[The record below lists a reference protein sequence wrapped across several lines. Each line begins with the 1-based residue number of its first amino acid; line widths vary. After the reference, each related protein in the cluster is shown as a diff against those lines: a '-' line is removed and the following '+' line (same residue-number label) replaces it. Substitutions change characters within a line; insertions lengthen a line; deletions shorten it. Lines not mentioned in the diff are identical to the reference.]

1 MSGRRSDLLS
11 VSCPPIDVACWIPRP
26 GSSPCRQP
34 KHIFRGYEHREMDYP
49 LRPEKHE
56 ADHHRRKLNRMS
68 TLLAK
73 NAEVLVTMDSQRREV
88 KNAGLYAED
97 GFIKHIG
104 PNGELPATADTVMD
118 LSGQIVLPGFVNT
131 HHHLNQTLTRNL
143 VAAQNNNLFPWL
155 QAQYRIWARTTEEAS
170 RASTLIGLAEL
181 ALSGCTTVFD
191 HTYVFKNGNNLD
203 CQIQAAKDLGVRFHA
218 SRGSMSLGQSQGGLP
233 PDDCVEDE
241 AFILKDS
248 DRVIRAYHDASP
260 GSMTQ
265 IALAPCSPFSVTISL
280 LRDSAA
286 LARQYKVKLHTHLC
300 ETRDEERY
308 TLERYRLRPVDW
320 METHGWLGDDVWFA
334 HAIHVDDDEIKK
346 FAQTGCGA
354 AHCPC
359 SNMRLGSGIAP
370 IKKYL
375 AAGVKVGLGVDGSAS
390 NDASNILLEAR
401 QAMLLA
407 RLQMGLL
414 PPEGPRKYMFLSQS
428 HSVRA
433 DEWMTAREALEI
445 ATLGGARVLGR
456 FDIGSLE
463 PGKCADFFSLDL
475 HTIGY
480 AGALHDPVA
489 ATLFCAPQS
498 AKFTVINGKVI
509 VRDGEVVTM
518 DLKPIIET
526 HNRCAFEMANAL
538 EI

>member
-1 MSGRRSDLLS
+1 
-11 VSCPPIDVACWIPRP
+11 
-26 GSSPCRQP
+26 
-34 KHIFRGYEHREMDYP
+34 
-49 LRPEKHE
+49 
-56 ADHHRRKLNRMS
+56 MS

-73 NAEVLVTMDSQRREV
+73 NADVLVTMDGERREL
-88 KNAGLYAED
+88 NGAGIYAEN
-97 GFIKHIG
+97 GFIKQIG
-104 PNGELPATADTVMD
+104 PTGELPATADTVLD
-118 LSGQIVLPGFVNT
+118 LTGQIVLPGFVNT

-143 VAAQNNNLFPWL
+143 PAAQNNNLFPWL

-170 RASTLIGLAEL
+170 RASTLVGLAEL

-191 HTYVFKNGNNLD
+191 HTYIFKSGNNVD
-203 CQIQAAKDLGVRFHA
+203 CQIQAAMDIGVRFHA

-241 AFILKDS
+241 KFILEDS
-248 DRVIRAYHDASP
+248 ERVIKMHHDDSA
-260 GSMTQ
+260 GSMTR
-265 IALAPCSPFSVTISL
+265 IVIAPCSPFSVTTSL

-308 TLERYRLRPVDW
+308 TLERFQLRPVDW
-320 METHGWLGDDVWFA
+320 METHGWLGEDVWFA

-370 IKKYL
+370 IKKYME
-375 AAGVKVGLGVDGSAS
+375 AGVKVGLGVDGSAS

-401 QAMLLA
+401 QAMLVA

-414 PPEGPRKYMFLSQS
+414 PPEGPRKYSLLSQS
-428 HSVRA
+428 HPVRA
-433 DEWMTAREALEI
+433 KEWMTAREALEL
-445 ATLGGARVLGR
+445 ATLGGASVLGR
-456 FDIGSLE
+456 SDIGSLE
-463 PGKCADFFSLDL
+463 TGKCADFFSLDL
-475 HTIGY
+475 HTVGY

-498 AKFTVINGKVI
+498 AKHTVINGRVV
-509 VRDGEVVTM
+509 VRDGELITL
-518 DLKPIIET
+518 DLKPVIET
-526 HNRCAFEMANAL
+526 HNRCAAAMTATL
-538 EI
+538 

>member
-1 MSGRRSDLLS
+1 
-11 VSCPPIDVACWIPRP
+11 
-26 GSSPCRQP
+26 
-34 KHIFRGYEHREMDYP
+34 
-49 LRPEKHE
+49 
-56 ADHHRRKLNRMS
+56 MS

-73 NAEVLVTMDSQRREV
+73 NAEVLVTMDGNRREL

-97 GFIKHIG
+97 GIIKSVG
-104 PNGELPATADTVMD
+104 FTENLPKTADAVID

-143 VAAQNNNLFPWL
+143 PAAQNNNLFPWL
-155 QAQYRIWARTTEEAS
+155 KAHYGIWARTTPEAS

-191 HTYVFKNGNNLD
+191 HSYLFKSGNTVD
-203 CQIQAAKDLGVRFHA
+203 CQIEAARDLGVRFHA
-218 SRGSMSLGQSQGGLP
+218 SRGSMSLGESKGGLP

-241 AFILKDS
+241 AFILADS
-248 DRVIRAYHDASP
+248 QRVIETYHNAAI

-265 IALAPCSPFSVTISL
+265 IVLAPCSPFSVTTSL
-280 LRDSAA
+280 LKESAA
-286 LARQYKVKLHTHLC
+286 LARHYRVKLHTHLC
-300 ETRDEERY
+300 ETLDEERY
-308 TLERYRLRPVDW
+308 TMEKFQLRPIEW
-320 METHGWLGDDVWFA
+320 METLGWLGDDVWFA
-334 HAIHVDDDEIKK
+334 HAIHVNDEEIKK
-346 FAQTGCGA
+346 FAATGCGA

-359 SNMRLGSGIAP
+359 SNMRLASGIAP

-407 RLQMGLL
+407 RLELGLRK
-414 PPEGPRKYMFLSQS
+414 PENP
-428 HSVRA
+428 VRGN
-433 DEWMTAREALEI
+433 DWMTAREALEL

-456 FDIGSLE
+456 SDIGSLE

-489 ATLFCAPQS
+489 AVLFCAPQQ
-498 AKFTVINGKVI
+498 ARNTVINGKVV
-509 VRDGEVVTM
+509 VRNGEIVTM
-518 DLKPIIET
+518 EMGPVVET
-526 HNRCAFEMANAL
+526 HNRCARQLAN
-538 EI
+538 ET

>member
-1 MSGRRSDLLS
+1 ML
-11 VSCPPIDVACWIPRP
+11 
-26 GSSPCRQP
+26 
-34 KHIFRGYEHREMDYP
+34 
-49 LRPEKHE
+49 
-56 ADHHRRKLNRMS
+56 
-68 TLLAK
+68 
-73 NAEVLVTMDSQRREV
+73 
-88 KNAGLYAED
+88 
-97 GFIKHIG
+97 
-104 PNGELPATADTVMD
+104 D
-118 LSGQIVLPGFVNT
+118 LSGEIVLPGVVNN
-131 HHHLNQTLTRNL
+131 HPPPKQTLPRDLFAPHNK
-143 VAAQNNNLFPWL
+143 NLFPWL

-248 DRVIRAYHDASP
+248 DRVIKAYHDASP

-265 IALAPCSPFSVTISL
+265 IVLAPCSPFSVTISL

-286 LARQYKVKLHTHLC
+286 LARQHKVKLHTHLC

-334 HAIHVDDDEIKK
+334 HPIHVHDDEISK
-346 FAQTGCGA
+346 FARTGCGA

-390 NDASNILLEAR
+390 NDSSNMLAEAR

-407 RLQMGLL
+407 RLQLGLL
-414 PPEGPRKYMFLSQS
+414 PPEGPRKYFLLSQS
-428 HSVRA
+428 HPVRA
-433 DEWMTAREALEI
+433 NEWITAREALEL
-445 ATLGGARVLGR
+445 ATIGGARVLGR
-456 FDIGSLE
+456 SDTGSLE
-463 PGKCADFFSLDL
+463 TGKLTDFFSLDL

-498 AKFTVINGKVI
+498 AKLTVINGKVI
-509 VRDGEVVTM
+509 VRDGEVITM
-518 DLKPIIET
+518 DMKRVIET
-526 HNRCAFEMANAL
+526 HNRCASEMANA
-538 EI
+538 